1 MKAEIKNNSTLR
13 DRYDYSK
20 SDLEQQIDKIKQL
33 KEELIK
39 IKAEKPKILVV
50 DDEPHIANLIKASLE
65 DDFEVIIA
73 NSGNEALHRARY
85 ERPDLITMDIMMP
98 GMSGFEVVE
107 ELKKWDDTNKV
118 PVIFLSAKDKLKDM
132 YKGMLTGADD
142 YVTKPFEPDDLVKR
156 VKATLQTQ

>member
-1 MKAEIKNNSTLR
+1 MEAIS
-13 DRYDYSK
+13 
-20 SDLEQQIDKIKQL
+20 KIKEETRPNLEGLDLQEYIKKVKAL
-33 KEELIK
+33 KTELAK
-39 IKAEKPKILVV
+39 EKGGKPKILVV

-65 DDFEVIIA
+65 DDFEVILA

-107 ELKKWDDTNKV
+107 EFKKWEDTSKI

-142 YVTKPFEPDDLVKR
+142 YVTKPFEPEDLVNR
-156 VKATLQTQ
+156 VKAVINTE